1 MLKFIFTVLFLTI
14 LFCQRHRILSAL
26 WHMIVAIDAVN
37 TAWKNM

>member
-1 MLKFIFTVLFLTI
+1 MLKFIFTVLILTI
-14 LFCQRHRILSAL
+14 LFRQRHRILSAI

>member
-14 LFCQRHRILSAL
+14 LFRQRHRILSAIWL
-26 WHMIVAIDAVN
+26 IIAVDAVK

>member
-14 LFCQRHRILSAL
+14 LFRQRHRILSAL
-26 WHMIVAIDAVN
+26 WHMIVAIYAVN